1 VKKISIAIIALLL
14 LGSVPAGAVPIMIGN
29 TQTLLD
35 AGFGTPWAMKDQADQ
50 VNTVIDLWNGDTN
63 NDPLPLPQA
72 IDLTPGSEYT
82 TLNGYNVDDVE
93 FKSGTY
99 TIPED
104 IVYVSFKYDGQNPG
118 AGFELWYVLGEAGNT
133 INFGPWDYALSH
145 YDEWGATSVP
155 EAGTLLFL
163 SAGLIGRA
171 GLGRKKLVK

>member
-1 VKKISIAIIALLL
+1 MKKIPIAVIALLL
-14 LGSVPAGAVPIMIGN
+14 LLSVPAGAVPFMVGN

-35 AGFGTPWAMKDQADQ
+35 AGFENPWAMKDQTDE
-50 VNTVIDLWNGDTN
+50 VNTLIDLWNGGTTDPI
-63 NDPLPLPQA
+63 PLPEA

-82 TLNGYNVDDVE
+82 TLNGYDVNDVE

-99 TIPED
+99 TIPEG
-104 IVYVSFKYDGQNPG
+104 IAYVSFKYDGQNPG

-133 INFGPWDYALSH
+133 IDFGPWPYALSH
-145 YDEWGATSVP
+145 YDEWGPTSVP

-163 SAGLIGRA
+163 GTGLIGLA